1 MFNICLI
8 QPPIEDFYA
17 TPIRNIPLGLLSIGA
32 TLSAR
37 HRVRLLDLRQSKR
50 RTVPVPADLSAVAPY
65 YRAADASPF
74 GLYKRYAR
82 YGLTAA
88 EIAAYI
94 SRDDDVFLI
103 SALFTTYIHEILE
116 MLPLIREKCPQSW
129 IVIGGGGACSRIG
142 EFFRA
147 GADFV
152 IAGEGEIAVL
162 RLLAELQKT
171 RPDFAAVPNLIWRK
185 QDRTVHNPMEFIQPL
200 DELPFPDYT
209 LSGVPE
215 YNLAGKKHAMLMTS
229 RGCPHRC
236 EFCAVPSLF
245 GERYRL
251 RSVPN
256 VLTELSEKIQ
266 QGFRSFDFE
275 DDHFGGK
282 RRWLA
287 DLLDGIAVNFGAYEL
302 SFQAMNG
309 ITATNLDRSILTKM
323 KQVGFTEI
331 NLSLV
336 TPRRDR
342 QDALRRPFHTRQFI
356 DVVAAAYGIGLT
368 ITAYLIIGLPGDT
381 VEDNLEAIL
390 FLSEL
395 PVRIGP
401 SLFYL
406 VPGAPL
412 FDTLRRQN
420 AVPTAVRCYRS
431 SYFPCEQPG
440 FSRTS
445 AMTLFRICRIINF
458 LKAVRETGDQ
468 PTAYQIRDE
477 AVVLPDQLSGRQ
489 SRITLGF
496 ALLELLRERG
506 ILYGTDKKRNGH
518 YPLYPERVDN
528 RLIDRFRR
536 RWLR

>member
-65 YRAADASPF
+65 HRAADASPF

-103 SALFTTYIHEILE
+103 SALFTTYIQEILE
-116 MLPLIREKCPQSW
+116 MLPLIREKCPQSR
-129 IVIGGGGACSRIG
+129 IVIGGGGAFSRTG

-282 RRWLA
+282 RRWLD

-323 KQVGFTEI
+323 KQVGFTEL

-336 TPRRDR
+336 TPHRDR
-342 QDALRRPFHTRQFI
+342 QDALRRPFHTRQFT
-356 DVVAAAYGIGLT
+356 DVVAAAHGIGLT

-431 SYFPCEQPG
+431 SYFPCEHPG